1 MFIHYSFDVP
11 SKNVYFNQQLAL
23 KSSMITFIVLTPSPP
38 DANIALVVLKDD
50 HEWCANPDLC
60 ITAYANS
67 HLPSRKT

>member
-50 HEWCANPDLC
+50 HEMVRKSGSVYYSLC
-60 ITAYANS
+60 
-67 HLPSRKT
+67 K